1 MYVPMSQ
8 TSANWAKVLAD
19 RQASTQKAYDFNAQ
33 QQADQALPNILFS
46 LGQQNQQ
53 QQQGAQQPDM
63 GSAPSQMGAA
73 PITPVQGPQQI
84 PPIGASQLTPPGQG
98 GPQISRMN
106 PGAIQPPTVP
116 QMASAGADIQR
127 LNPGPPMPQE
137 QPQGGQNPGQQNPS
151 GATPGYDL
159 PSVVQ
164 AIKSQYPNI
173 GGAALRNMMTTLNPL
188 ILTPAARAQLQMM
201 KQQETHN
208 NLMERLAV
216 TERGQD
222 IRNSAQT
229 RGQDMRY
236 GLGNLDPDTTEFLS
250 NMYQKFGPSA
260 LAGLPMGMRAQI
272 EKTAAQQGTTP
283 EKIMQ
288 NLVQNKA
295 QLSQATAVGQ
305 RAGNVEVAGAEAVK
319 LAPQVIKA
327 SNAVPRDQWKQIS
340 NINNFLAAQQS
351 DPKLAQLQVQIRE
364 FISVWARAST
374 GKNPTVESLKTGADL
389 LSAAQSQEAFAG
401 VVNVMQNQ
409 IKSNYKAAKGAM
421 AGQDL
426 GEPDWNNG
434 GAGDTGGIQIDS
446 PPPPAAGEVQ
456 DGYRFKGGD
465 PGDQNNWEPAG
476 GQ

>member
-1 MYVPMSQ
+1 MYVPMAQ
-8 TSANWAKVLAD
+8 TSAAWAKVLAD
-19 RQASTQKAYDFNAQ
+19 RQAATQNAYNFNAQ
-33 QQADQALPNILFS
+33 QQADNALPGILFS

-53 QQQGAQQPDM
+53 QQQGALPDA
-63 GSAPSQMGAA
+63 GGALPQMGTA
-73 PITPVQGPQQI
+73 PVTPVQGPQDI
-84 PPIGASQLTPPGQG
+84 PPIGASQLPPTGQG
-98 GPQISRMN
+98 GAAIYRMN
-106 PGAIQPPTVP
+106 PAAVPPPTVP

-127 LNPGPPMPQE
+127 LNPVPPAPQE
-137 QPQGGQNPGQQNPS
+137 APQGGQNPGQNPT

-173 GGAALRNMMTTLNPL
+173 GGAALRNMLTTLNPL

-201 KQQETHN
+201 KQQEAHN

-222 IRNSAQT
+222 IRNAAQT

-272 EKTAAQQGTTP
+272 EKAAAQAGTTP
-283 EKIMQ
+283 EGIMQ
-288 NLVQNKA
+288 NLAQNKA

-340 NINNFLAAQQS
+340 NINNFLASQQS

-409 IKSNYKAAKGAM
+409 IKSNYKAAKGAI

-434 GAGDTGGIQIDS
+434 GAGAGGGIQINS
-446 PPPPAAGEVQ
+446 PPPPQAGEIQ